1 MKIKTKKRLFKNVF
15 LTNLGIGVQVNSP
28 RKAMILNAV
37 LLSVF
42 VVAFSTI
49 LFFIL

>member
-1 MKIKTKKRLFKNVF
+1 MKIKKKLFKNVF
-15 LTNLGIGVQVNSP
+15 LTNFGIGVQVNSP

-42 VVAFSTI
+42 VVAFSALLYI
-49 LFFIL
+49 VL